1 MNLPAAG
8 ILFVVATPIGNL
20 GDFSPRAVQTLKS
33 VAAICAEDTRRTRP
47 LLQQFGIDVP
57 RMALHD
63 HNEDEIAAKLVAR
76 LLAGESLAL
85 VSDAGTPLISDPG
98 YRLVRAARE
107 AGVKVSPV
115 PGAAALIAALS
126 VAGLPSDRFAFEGFL
141 PAKAGGRR
149 DRLQAVASEPRT
161 LVFYESSHRILDF
174 LGDAGNY
181 GVALFVLGLAP
192 VWRSRTALW
201 KGWLMLGYG
210 VFVLGKSAWQ
220 WAVGIVPEPV
230 IMGWVSLLALAVNVG
245 VAALLYAH
253 RTGDAQARS
262 VWLCSR
268 NDALGNIAVLAAAGG
283 VWATAQG
290 WPDIAVALVLA
301 GLALTS
307 GASVIRHARNELRA
321 VQARD

>member
-1 MNLPAAG
+1 MSAHCHDDHCATGPAAADPRYRR
-8 ILFVVATPIGNL
+8 ILWIALVVNAAMFVVEL
-20 GDFSPRAVQTLKS
+20 GAGTQSGSAS
-33 VAAICAEDTRRTRP
+33 
-47 LLQQFGIDVP
+47 
-57 RMALHD
+57 
-63 HNEDEIAAKLVAR
+63 
-76 LLAGESLAL
+76 LLA
-85 VSDAGTPLISDPG
+85 DAI
-98 YRLVRAARE
+98 
-107 AGVKVSPV
+107 
-115 PGAAALIAALS
+115 
-126 VAGLPSDRFAFEGFL
+126 
-141 PAKAGGRR
+141 
-149 DRLQAVASEPRT
+149 
-161 LVFYESSHRILDF
+161 DF